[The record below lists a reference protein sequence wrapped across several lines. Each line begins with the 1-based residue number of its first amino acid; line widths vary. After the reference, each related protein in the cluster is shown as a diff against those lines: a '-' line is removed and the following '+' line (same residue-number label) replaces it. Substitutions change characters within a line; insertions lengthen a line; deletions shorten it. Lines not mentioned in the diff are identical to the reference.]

1 MECRKTVLERRM
13 SRAKQKKM
21 NETSHEGGKG
31 KSSQFKMKTNR
42 LVLLR
47 HGESEFN
54 LENKFC
60 GWHDAPLTENGE
72 REACMVASPALH
84 QSKLD
89 FDVVYTSVL
98 DRSKKSAELI
108 LSNMNRAYV
117 PTKADWRLCERHYGN
132 LTGFRKREIANI
144 YGEDQ
149 VQAWRRGYD
158 DVPPEINTENR
169 YYYVIR
175 NNPIF
180 DDVPA
185 GQFPMT
191 ESLGMCVDRVEPVWK
206 EIKQQVLNG
215 TRVLIC
221 VHGTV
226 TRALV
231 KHIEGVSKEAIQKVN
246 IPNSIPRV
254 YEFNMKTGE
263 LVGGPINLGDP
274 EYIKKKTA
282 QVAAIGD

>member
-1 MECRKTVLERRM
+1 MAILKFLQN
-13 SRAKQKKM
+13 KL
-21 NETSHEGGKG
+21 
-31 KSSQFKMKTNR
+31 SQYMMKTNR

-72 REACMVASPALH
+72 REACMVATPALLES
-84 QSKLD
+84 QLD

-98 DRSKKSAELI
+98 DRSKKTADLI
-108 LSNMNRAYV
+108 LSNMDRAHV
-117 PTKADWRLCERHYGN
+117 PVKADWRLCERHYGN
-132 LTGFRKREIANI
+132 LTGFGKREIANI

-158 DVPPEINTENR
+158 DVPPAINLENR
-169 YYYVIR
+169 YYYTIR
-175 NNPIF
+175 NNHIF

-185 GQFPMT
+185 GQFPLT
-191 ESLGMCVDRVEPVWK
+191 ESLGMCVDRVEPVWQ
-206 EIKQQVLNG
+206 EIKQEVLNG

-231 KHIEGVSKEAIQKVN
+231 KHIEGISKEAIQKVN
-246 IPNSIPRV
+246 IPNCIPRV

-263 LVGGPINLGDP
+263 LLGGAVNLGDP

>member
-1 MECRKTVLERRM
+1 MAILKFLRNKL
-13 SRAKQKKM
+13 
-21 NETSHEGGKG
+21 
-31 KSSQFKMKTNR
+31 SQYMMKTNR

-72 REACMVASPALH
+72 REACMVATPAIL
-84 QSKLD
+84 QSQLD

-98 DRSKKSAELI
+98 DRSKKTADLI

-117 PTKADWRLCERHYGN
+117 PVKADWRLCERHYGN
-132 LTGFRKREIANI
+132 LTGFKKREIANI

-158 DVPPEINTENR
+158 DVPPAIDVENR
-169 YYYVIR
+169 YYYTIR

-185 GQFPMT
+185 GQFPLT

-206 EIKQQVLNG
+206 EIKQEVLNG

-231 KHIEGVSKEAIQKVN
+231 KHIEGISKEAIQKVN
-246 IPNSIPRV
+246 IPNCIPRV
-254 YEFNMKTGE
+254 YEFNMKTGD
-263 LVGGPINLGDP
+263 LLGGAINLGDP